1 MAHGIFMGFL
11 WDLIEFY
18 RISMFFG
25 NFLRDFY
32 GMVEGWFLR
41 DFTEFHGIFM
51 GLYGF
56 FLWFFM
62 GSLLDFMELYT
73 ISSFFWEFIGFL
85 CVFFCGMFK
94 GFCGTLWD
102 YCGTLYQKYNGI
114 GMTIYFRGFLMGFR
128 GSFNG
133 I

>member
-1 MAHGIFMGFL
+1 MGF
-11 WDLIEFY
+11 
-18 RISMFFG
+18 
-25 NFLRDFY
+25 Y
-32 GMVEGWFLR
+32 GIPWN
-41 DFTEFHGIFM
+41 
-51 GLYGF
+51 LYGIVCF
-56 FLWFFM
+56 FFKWFFM
-62 GSLLDFMELYT
+62 GSLLDFMEFYT
-73 ISSFFWEFIGFL
+73 ISSFFGEFIGFL
-85 CVFFCGMFK
+85 CVFFCGMLK